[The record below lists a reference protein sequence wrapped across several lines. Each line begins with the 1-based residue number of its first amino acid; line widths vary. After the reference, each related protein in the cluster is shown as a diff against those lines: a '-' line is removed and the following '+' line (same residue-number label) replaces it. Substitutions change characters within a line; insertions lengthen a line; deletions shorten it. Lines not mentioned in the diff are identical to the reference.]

1 MEGPPATGMKE
12 GRTTSLRDNKTGE
25 SNVKSVRKEDESPVF
40 KSPLNEDTEID
51 RERGRTEVTA
61 AAGVRCE

>member
-1 MEGPPATGMKE
+1 M
-12 GRTTSLRDNKTGE
+12 
-25 SNVKSVRKEDESPVF
+25 KSVRKEDESPVF
-40 KSPLNEDTEID
+40 KSPLNEDLEID